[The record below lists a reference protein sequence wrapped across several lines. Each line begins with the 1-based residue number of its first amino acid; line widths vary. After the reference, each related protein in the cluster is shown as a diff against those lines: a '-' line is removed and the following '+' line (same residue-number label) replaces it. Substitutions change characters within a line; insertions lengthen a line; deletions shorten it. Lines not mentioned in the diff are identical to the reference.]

1 MSGNQRTLQV
11 FGIIEIVLGFFN
23 AFNAIWGT
31 GRWSAVGL
39 NAITA
44 VALINAAKDPSKIMP
59 AWVIT
64 LVNLVFSVLVLAGG
78 YFIRDQIGTVNL
90 VSVGIALVLN
100 LIVFLAANGV
110 KKQSK
115 R

>member
-1 MSGNQRTLQV
+1 M
-11 FGIIEIVLGFFN
+11 
-23 AFNAIWGT
+23 
-31 GRWSAVGL
+31 GL
-39 NAITA
+39 NMITA

-64 LVNLVFSVLVLAGG
+64 LVNLVFSVLVMAGG

>member
-1 MSGNQRTLQV
+1 MSGNQRTLQI

-64 LVNLVFSVLVLAGG
+64 LVNLVFSVLVMAGG
-78 YFIRDQIGTVNL
+78 YFIRDQIL